1 MSHSL
6 DRKVVI
12 VTGGTQ
18 GIGLAIAKEFVEQ
31 GATVIVTGR
40 DQQRLDEAVGAIGQ
54 KASGVF
60 VDGGLTQVA

>member
-1 MSHSL
+1 MSHAL
-6 DRKVVI
+6 DRKVVV

-40 DQQRLDEAVGAIGQ
+40 DQQRLDKAVGAIGQ